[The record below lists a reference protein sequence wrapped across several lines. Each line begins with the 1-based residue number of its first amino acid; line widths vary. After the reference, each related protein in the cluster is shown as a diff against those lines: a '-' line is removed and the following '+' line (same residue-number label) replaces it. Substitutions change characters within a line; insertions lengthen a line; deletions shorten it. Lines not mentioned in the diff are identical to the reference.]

1 MMGTHAQP
9 SEADVY
15 DDGHLRVE
23 HENYYVSCGGE
34 EVRLRRKE
42 FLIVSL
48 LARRAGS
55 IVTAGEI
62 WAHAW
67 GDSAPF
73 DRNTFKVHVYR
84 ARRQL
89 EPFGVGVGN
98 RPGGGYWLE
107 SGPRDGRPEAGGRP
121 THTGA

>member
-55 IVTAGEI
+55 IVTAGETLKE
-62 WAHAW
+62 
-67 GDSAPF
+67 GDTITEIRVF
-73 DRNTFKVHVYR
+73 TF
-84 ARRQL
+84 
-89 EPFGVGVGN
+89 
-98 RPGGGYWLE
+98 GGKKKKDAE
-107 SGPRDGRPEAGGRP
+107 
-121 THTGA
+121 